1 MANVVSKF
9 YLAQRKRKTQFFR
22 DFFFVFI
29 STLFFYFSSSLL
41 CLFVVEQR
49 AQEVT
54 EGALSKKV
62 LLKVPVL
69 LGCSVQRQ
77 LCGFFRRASSFV
89 EYFPIQYDSKFKTRA
104 TLTKLINGEILV
116 N

>member
-1 MANVVSKF
+1 M
-9 YLAQRKRKTQFFR
+9 QR
-22 DFFFVFI
+22 FFFVFL
-29 STLFFYFSSSLL
+29 STFLLFYLFLSYLL

-62 LLKVPVL
+62 LLKVVVL
-69 LGCSVQRQ
+69 LGCSIKRQ
-77 LCGFFRRASSFV
+77 LCGFFRRAASFV
-89 EYFPIQYDSKFKTRA
+89 ECFPTQHDSKFKTRA
-104 TLTKLINGEILV
+104 TLTRLINGEILA